1 MEFGMSFMNCM
12 LMAEETFS
20 EGKVTAIPLAY
31 GVFCATYDLC
41 LGLYF
46 YTRRSQWRAAWAPP
60 EQ

>member
-46 YTRRSQWRAAWAPP
+46 YTRRSQWRAA
-60 EQ
+60 